1 MSLSFD
7 YPSGKRRQKRE
18 LTKRHK
24 QPQAYIT
31 NNQQEE
37 PLQQNK
43 ARIVLGKK
51 TYAETTK
58 QTK

>member
-7 YPSGKRRQKRE
+7 YPSGKRRQKRG

-37 PLQQNK
+37 PLEQNK

>member
-1 MSLSFD
+1 MSLSFE

-31 NNQQEE
+31 KYQQEE
-37 PLQQNK
+37 PLEQNK
-43 ARIVLGKK
+43 ARIVLGKR

-58 QTK
+58 QPK

>member
-1 MSLSFD
+1 MSLSFE

-24 QPQAYIT
+24 QPKAYIT
-31 NNQQEE
+31 NNKQEE
-37 PLQQNK
+37 PLEHNN
-43 ARIVLGKK
+43 ARIVLGKR
-51 TYAETTK
+51 TYAEATK